1 MNLPVVDAHQVVAE
15 EVFRVAQELA
25 GEGYQERLL
34 IRRVDQR
41 LRFLAGEVLMLDSD
55 AWREFRGQGFWLPG
69 VEGRQVLLDG
79 AVRLVSWNGEF
90 EQSILGDQNQMVI
103 RLCWRLQPAVAGLS
117 AELRLRGKQVCDHDD
132 RLAFSYLGQVVT
144 AAAKIGEGK

>member
-15 EVFRVAQELA
+15 EVFRAEQELA
-25 GEGYQERLL
+25 GDAYQERLL

-103 RLCWRLQPAVAGLS
+103 RLSCRLHPALAAPP
-117 AELRLRGKQVCDHDD
+117 AELLLPAHQLSDPP
-132 RLAFSYLGQVVT
+132 
-144 AAAKIGEGK
+144 